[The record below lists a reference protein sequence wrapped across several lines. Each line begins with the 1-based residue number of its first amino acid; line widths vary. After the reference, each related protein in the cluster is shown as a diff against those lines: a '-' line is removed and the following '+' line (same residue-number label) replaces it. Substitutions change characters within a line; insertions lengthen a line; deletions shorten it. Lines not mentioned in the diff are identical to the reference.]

1 MLKAGIVGMG
11 HMGERHINSYKNI
24 DNVEVNAVNDVRINE
39 LKKKFD
45 LEGIKTYEKF
55 ENLLNDKDIDFVD
68 ICLPTFLHK
77 EHTIRALD
85 AGKHVICEKPMAMN
99 VEECDAMIEAQ
110 KKSNKFL
117 MIAQCIRFWPEYEIL
132 KDYVSQNKFGRL
144 LSLYLLRACQTPS
157 WSWNSWL
164 TQGSK
169 SGGAILDL
177 HVHDVDMVNY
187 LLGMPEAVYSVGANA
202 IKGGG
207 IDILST
213 QYLYDKDIVATV
225 DCNWVVEGGF
235 GFEMSY
241 RACFEEGTIIFSSKH
256 EPKIKLYPKDENE
269 FTPELDK
276 HTAYEKELS
285 YFADCIEKG
294 KEPEIITPKSARDTI
309 KIVTA
314 ELKSIKSKEKVI
326 LKV

>member
-1 MLKAGIVGMG
+1 MLKVGIIGMG

-24 DNVEVNAVNDVRINE
+24 DNVEVGAVNDVRISE
-39 LKKKFD
+39 LVNKFD
-45 LEGIKTYEKF
+45 LEGIKTYEKIDD
-55 ENLLNDKDIDFVD
+55 LLNDECIDFVD

-77 EHTIRALD
+77 EYTTKALD

-110 KKSNKFL
+110 KKSGRFL
-117 MIAQCIRFWPEYEIL
+117 MIAQCIRFWNEYEIL
-132 KDYVSQNKFGRL
+132 KDYVFQNKFGRL
-144 LSLYLLRACQTPS
+144 LSLYMLRACEPPS
-157 WSWNSWL
+157 WSWNNWL
-164 TQGSK
+164 EQGSK

-187 LLGMPEAVYSVGANA
+187 LLGKPEAVYSVGANA

-213 QYLYDKDIVATV
+213 QYLYDKDIVVTV
-225 DCNWVVEGGF
+225 DCNWAVEGRF
-235 GFEMSY
+235 GFEAGF
-241 RACFEEGTIIFSSKH
+241 RACFERGTIIFSTKNNPS
-256 EPKIKLYPKDENE
+256 ITIYPKDKDS
-269 FTPELDK
+269 FVPELETKD
-276 HTAYEKELS
+276 AYEKELS

-294 KEPEIITPKSARDTI
+294 KEPEIVTPKSARDTI

-314 ELKSIKSKEKVI
+314 ELKSIESKEKSLI
-326 LKV
+326 

>member
-1 MLKAGIVGMG
+1 MLKVGIVGMG
-11 HMGERHINSYKNI
+11 HMGERHINSYENI
-24 DNVEVNAVNDVRINE
+24 DNVEVGAVNDVRINE
-39 LKKKFD
+39 LREKFD

-55 ENLLNDKDIDFVD
+55 EDLLNDRNIDFVD

-77 EHTIRALD
+77 ENAIKALD

-99 VEECDAMIEAQ
+99 VEECDAMIKAQ
-110 KKSNKFL
+110 KKSGRFL
-117 MIAQCIRFWPEYEIL
+117 MIAQCIRFWNEYEIL

-157 WSWNSWL
+157 WSWNNWL
-164 TQGSK
+164 AQGSK
-169 SGGAILDL
+169 SGGAVLDL
-177 HVHDVDMVNY
+177 HVHDVDMINY
-187 LLGMPEAVYSVGANA
+187 LLGMPKAVYSVGANA
-202 IKGGG
+202 IKDGG

-241 RACFEEGTIIFSSKH
+241 RACFEEGTIIFSSKNN
-256 EPKIKLYPKDENE
+256 PTITVYPKNKDS
-269 FTPELDK
+269 FVPQLGTKD
-276 HTAYEKELS
+276 AYEKELS

-294 KEPEIITPKSARDTI
+294 RDAEIVTPESARNTI
-309 KIVTA
+309 RIVTA
-314 ELKSIKSKEKVI
+314 ELKSIESKEKV
-326 LKV
+326 LV

>member
-1 MLKAGIVGMG
+1 MLKVGIVGMG

-24 DNVEVNAVNDVRINE
+24 DNVEVGAVNDVRINE
-39 LKKKFD
+39 LKGKFD
-45 LEGIKTYEKF
+45 LEGVKTYEKLDD
-55 ENLLNDKDIDFVD
+55 LLNDKDIDFVD

-77 EHTIRALD
+77 EHTIKALD

-99 VEECDAMIEAQ
+99 VKECDAMIEAQ
-110 KKSNKFL
+110 AKSGRFL
-117 MIAQCIRFWPEYEIL
+117 MIAQCLRFWSEYEIL

-157 WSWNSWL
+157 WSWNNWIMK
-164 TQGSK
+164 GSK

-213 QYLYDKDIVATV
+213 QYLYDKDIVVTV
-225 DCNWVVEGGF
+225 DCNWVVEGGP
-235 GFEMSY
+235 GFEASF
-241 RACFEEGTIIFSSKH
+241 RAYFEGGTIIFSSKNN
-256 EPKIKLYPKDENE
+256 PTITVYSKGKDS
-269 FTPELDK
+269 FVPELGTKD
-276 HTAYEKELS
+276 AYEKELS

-294 KEPEIITPKSARDTI
+294 IEPEIVTPQSARNTI

-314 ELKSIKSKEKVI
+314 ELRSIESKEKV
-326 LKV
+326 LV

>member
-24 DNVEVNAVNDVRINE
+24 DNVEVGAVNDVRINE
-39 LKKKFD
+39 LKGKFD
-45 LEGIKTYEKF
+45 LKGIKTYEKLDD
-55 ENLLNDKDIDFVD
+55 LLNDKNIDFVD

-77 EHTIRALD
+77 EHTIKALD

-99 VEECDAMIEAQ
+99 VDECDAMIEAQ
-110 KKSNKFL
+110 GKSDKFL
-117 MIAQCIRFWPEYEIL
+117 MIAQCLRFWPEYEIL

-157 WSWNSWL
+157 WSWNNWL

-177 HVHDVDMVNY
+177 HVHDVDMINY
-187 LLGMPEAVYSVGANA
+187 LLGTPEAVYSVGANA

-235 GFEMSY
+235 GFEASF
-241 RACFEEGTIIFSSKH
+241 RACFEGGTIIFSSKNN
-256 EPKIKLYPKDENE
+256 PTITIYPKDNDS
-269 FTPELDK
+269 FVPELGTKD
-276 HTAYEKELS
+276 AYEKELS

-294 KEPEIITPKSARDTI
+294 REPEIVSPQSARNTI
-309 KIVTA
+309 RIVTA
-314 ELKSIKSKEKVI
+314 ELKSIESKGKVP
-326 LKV
+326 V

>member
-1 MLKAGIVGMG
+1 MLRVGIIGMG

-24 DNVEVNAVNDVRINE
+24 NNVEVRAVNDVRINE

-45 LEGIKTYEKF
+45 LEGIKTYEKLDD
-55 ENLLNDKDIDFVD
+55 LLNDKDIDFVD

-77 EHTIRALD
+77 EYTIKALD
-85 AGKHVICEKPMAMN
+85 CGKHVICEKPMAMN

-110 KKSNKFL
+110 KKNGKFL
-117 MIAQCIRFWPEYEIL
+117 MIAQCIRFWQEYEIL
-132 KDYVSQNKFGRL
+132 KDYVSKNKFGRL
-144 LSLYLLRACQTPS
+144 MSLYLLRACQTPS
-157 WSWNSWL
+157 WSWNNWL
-164 TQGSK
+164 AQGSK

-213 QYLYDKDIVATV
+213 QYLYDKDIVVTV
-225 DCNWVVEGGF
+225 DCNWAVSGGF
-235 GFEMSY
+235 GFEANF
-241 RACFEEGTIIFSSKH
+241 RACFEEGTIIFSSKNN
-256 EPKIKLYPKDENE
+256 PTITIYPKDKDS
-269 FTPELDK
+269 FVPELGTKD
-276 HTAYEKELS
+276 AYEKELS
-285 YFADCIEKG
+285 YFADCIEKDR
-294 KEPEIITPKSARDTI
+294 EPEIVTSKSARDTI

-314 ELKSIKSKEKVI
+314 ELKSIESKKKV
-326 LKV
+326 LL